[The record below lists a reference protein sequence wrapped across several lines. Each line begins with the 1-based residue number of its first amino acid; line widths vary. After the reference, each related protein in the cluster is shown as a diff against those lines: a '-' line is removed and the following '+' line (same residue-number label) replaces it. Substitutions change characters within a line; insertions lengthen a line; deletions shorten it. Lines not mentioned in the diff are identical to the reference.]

1 MRLLGAPLLEMDG
14 APVETDTRKAVALLA
29 YLCVLG
35 TPQSRDTLGSL
46 LWPEYD
52 QAHAAAALRRTLSV
66 ARSAIGGRWLVA
78 QGRLLQLETADLRCD
93 LVEFR
98 SLLAAVGAHH
108 SSSTGVCDRCRS
120 RLERAVTL
128 YHGDFL
134 EGFSLRDSPE
144 FDDWQAAT
152 ATELRSELAD
162 ALLRLTD
169 AHAAAG
175 DFEKALRQA
184 RRWLA
189 LDPLH
194 EPAHRR
200 LMELHA
206 AAGDRAAALRQ
217 YRECVRILD
226 DELGVPPLPET
237 TATYERI
244 AAGELRVP
252 RSAAAGLERPPGPLP
267 QRSAPLPMVGRAA
280 ELARLAAVYDASAER
295 GRLAIVEG
303 EAGIGKTR
311 LADELAALVEAHG
324 GRVIATR
331 GYRGES
337 QLAYAPVAD
346 ALRRGALLGGAW
358 LDRLPQRAVSSA
370 AQLVPELAS
379 GGAGRVRA
387 ADELDG
393 EAARARFLGDLA
405 RCLTAAAAGVRP
417 GLLLVDDA
425 QWLDVASVE
434 VLAHLVRR
442 VGEQRM
448 CVVICRRSE
457 ELGDDRLEGLRRDA
471 RRAGALDEIRLAR
484 LGPEEVAALATA
496 SGQGQ
501 LGASLYARSEG
512 NPFFVVEYLELVRGG
527 TDLGR
532 DELPQGVRDL
542 ITSRLQALGAEA
554 RQVLA
559 AAAIIG
565 RSFDP
570 ELLRQVSGR
579 SADETVGALDAL
591 VASGLVRERG
601 QPDGERGYD
610 FDHEVSREVVLAAT
624 GLARR
629 RLLHRRVAEALQSR
643 PRAGHGRSAALI
655 ADHYRSAGDEQEAA
669 RFLRHAAEEAERLFA
684 NREALEQYQAALAL
698 DPGAAAELHE
708 RIGDLQTLLGRYPEA
723 IASYESAAAVSSSAD
738 LARIEQRLGKVH
750 HRLGEWALA
759 ETHYV
764 AALSGVPQTDAN
776 ARARILAD
784 RSLTAHRRGDP
795 AAARALADAALGVAA
810 SAKDPATLAQVHN
823 LVGILAKSAGALDE
837 ARSQL
842 EHSLAHATEQPSA
855 RVAALNNLALV
866 ERAADRPE
874 RAIELTQAALRL
886 CVTLGDRHREAALRN
901 NLADLLHAAG
911 RAGEAMAE
919 LTQAVTIFAEIGE
932 PGAMQ
937 PEVWKLVEW

>member
-1 MRLLGAPLLEMDG
+1 MRVLGAPQIEMDG
-14 APVETDTRKAVALLA
+14 AAVETDTRKAVALLA

-35 TPQSRDTLGSL
+35 TPQSRDTLGFL

-52 QAHAAAALRRTLSV
+52 QPHAAAALRRTLSV
-66 ARSAIGGRWLVA
+66 ARGAIGGRWLVA

-108 SSSTGVCDRCRS
+108 VSAADACDRCRR
-120 RLERAVTL
+120 RLERAVAL

-175 DFEKALRQA
+175 DLEKALRQA

-252 RSAAAGLERPPGPLP
+252 ESGGAGLERPPGPLP

-311 LADELAALVEAHG
+311 LVDELAALVEAHG

-346 ALRRGALLGGAW
+346 ALRRGVLLGGTW
-358 LDRLPQRAVSSA
+358 REGLPQRVLSTA
-370 AQLVPELAS
+370 AQLVPELAA
-379 GGAGRVRA
+379 GGAGRGGV

-405 RCLTAAAAGVRP
+405 RSLAAAAAGPRP
-417 GLLLVDDA
+417 GLLLLDDA

-457 ELGDDRLEGLRRDA
+457 ELGADRLDGLRRDA
-471 RRAGALDEIRLAR
+471 RRGGALDEIRLGR
-484 LGPEEVAALATA
+484 LGPDEVTALATA

-512 NPFFVVEYLELVRGG
+512 NPFFVVEYLELLRSG
-527 TDLGR
+527 TDLGH
-532 DELPQGVRDL
+532 ELPQGVRDL
-542 ITSRLQALGAEA
+542 ITSRLQALGAGA

-591 VASGLVRERG
+591 VASGLVRERSE
-601 QPDGERGYD
+601 PDGERGYD
-610 FDHEVSREVVLAAT
+610 FDHEVSREVVLAET

-643 PRAGHGRSAALI
+643 PRASHGRSAALI
-655 ADHYRSAGDEQEAA
+655 ADHYRSAGDDPEAA
-669 RFLRHAAEEAERLFA
+669 RYLRHAAEEAERLFA

-723 IASYESAAAVSSSAD
+723 IASYESAAALSTSTD

-759 ETHYV
+759 ETHYL
-764 AALSGVPQTDAN
+764 AALSGLPQTDAN

-795 AAARALADAALGVAA
+795 AAARSLADAALGAA
-810 SAKDPATLAQVHN
+810 APAEDPATLAQVHN

-911 RAGEAMAE
+911 RAGDAMAE